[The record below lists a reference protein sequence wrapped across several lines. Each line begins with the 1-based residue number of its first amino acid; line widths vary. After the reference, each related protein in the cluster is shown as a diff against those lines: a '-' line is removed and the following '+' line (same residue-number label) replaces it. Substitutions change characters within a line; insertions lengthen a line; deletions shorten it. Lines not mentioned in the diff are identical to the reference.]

1 MSPPARPHARASRR
15 SPRRSLAALALG
27 SGLLLTAACGGGSGF
42 DSGADEGEA
51 SGDGELTV
59 LIGSSGDAETQAVQ
73 DAVAAWSQ
81 ESGVGAEVRAASD
94 LNQQLSQG
102 FASGNPPDLFY
113 LSTDQ
118 LGGYVE
124 NGSLLAYGDD
134 LSNADDFYPNLT
146 QAFTVDDTFYCAPK
160 DFSTLALWINDE
172 MWADAGLTD
181 ADVPTTW
188 EELAEVSEQLT
199 DGDRPGLAFSLEYQ
213 RVGAFFPE
221 AGGAMTNDDQTEAT
235 VDSPENLQA
244 LEYVQGLLQDG
255 VAAYSSD
262 LGAGWGGEAFGTGKA
277 AMTIEG
283 NWLIGAMQND
293 YPDVDYTVATL
304 PAGPAG
310 EGTLAFTNC
319 WGIPESTGDAD
330 AAVDLV
336 EHLTSPEQQAEFAE
350 AFGVIPSVESA
361 AQRYGEDSPE
371 VAPFIE
377 SADFAQNPPSTV
389 GAADV
394 ITDFNAQLE
403 TLRDGDPA
411 AILASVQESLQA
423 TVGQ

>member
-1 MSPPARPHARASRR
+1 MSPLRR
-15 SPRRSLAALALG
+15 SPRRSLAALAVG
-27 SGLLLTAACGGGSGF
+27 SGLLVTAACGGGSGF
-42 DSGADEGEA
+42 DDSGSGGGEA
-51 SGDGELTV
+51 SGDGELTI

-73 DAVAAWSQ
+73 DAVAAWSE

-102 FASGNPPDLFY
+102 FAAGNPPDLFY
-113 LSTDQ
+113 MSTDQ
-118 LGGYVE
+118 LGGYVD
-124 NGSLLAYGDD
+124 NGSLLPYGDD
-134 LSNADDFYPNLT
+134 LANADDFYPNLK

-160 DFSTLALWINDE
+160 DFSTLALWINDA
-172 MWADAGLTD
+172 MWEDAGLTE

-188 EELAEVSEQLT
+188 EELAAVAEQLT
-199 DGDRPGLAFSLEYQ
+199 DGDRPGLAFSPEYQ
-213 RVGAFFPE
+213 RVGAFFPQ
-221 AGGAMTNDDQTEAT
+221 AGGAMTDADQTEAT
-235 VDSPENLQA
+235 VDTPENLEA

-255 VAAYSSD
+255 VASYSSD
-262 LGAGWGGEAFGTGKA
+262 LGAGWGGEAFGTEQA

-283 NWLIGAMQND
+283 NWLIGAMRND

-336 EHLTSPEQQAEFAE
+336 EYLTSPEQQATFAE
-350 AFGVIPSVESA
+350 AFGVIPSVETA
-361 AQRYGEDSPE
+361 AQQYGEDAPE
-371 VAPFIE
+371 VAPFID
-377 SADFAQNPPSTV
+377 SAEFAQNPPSTV

-403 TLRDGDPA
+403 TLRDGNPA
-411 AILASVQESLQA
+411 DILASVQDSMQA